1 MDNKTNGKGRLHRVG
16 TFLGLIE
23 EPSEQRSVTAFETQ
37 GFAAVPSRSDSTYV
51 SGNQAMGLVGVYRAV
66 SIIST
71 AVKQLP
77 VNVYR
82 GGVEIDPSPLIRQPN
97 IEISRAAFLEQTVTS
112 MALTGNAY
120 WLLNRQTP
128 ADAVT
133 NIEVL
138 NPHLCQI
145 VIDEKTGKPKEYTY
159 GDKTYPAWKIKHL
172 RLLRVPGSHNGLGP
186 VQAAQASLRGA
197 VDLRDYATNWFRDGG
212 APNGILKSDN
222 VMSPDERLMYQETW
236 DTNNRTGKVRVLGH
250 GLSYQPIY
258 LSPKDAQFIESQAF
272 TKTEVA
278 TLFGIPAV
286 YMLADGGNSMTYTNS
301 IQADI
306 AFVRYTLSQYV
317 TEIEQA
323 FSELI
328 PRGQD
333 ARLVVEGLLRAD
345 QKTRFEGYAL
355 ADFMTV
361 NEKRAIEGLPPIDG
375 GNELAKPASPAPT
388 VPNEG
393 GQQ

>member
-1 MDNKTNGKGRLHRVG
+1 M
-16 TFLGLIE
+16 IE
-23 EPSEQRSVTAFETQ
+23 EPSEQRSVTALETQ
-37 GFAAVPSRSDSTYV
+37 GFTAVPSRSDGAYIT
-51 SGNQAMGLVGVYRAV
+51 GTQALSLVGVYRAV

-77 VNVYR
+77 LNVYR
-82 GGVEIDPSPLIRQPN
+82 GGVEIDPSPLVRQPN

-138 NPHLCQI
+138 NPHLCQL
-145 VIDEKTGKPKEYTY
+145 VLDDKGKPKGYAY
-159 GDKTYPAWKIKHL
+159 GDKELPLWKVKHL

-186 VQAAQASLRGA
+186 IQAAQASVRGGI
-197 VDLRDYATNWFRDGG
+197 DLRDYSSNWFRDGG
-212 APNGILKSDN
+212 APNGILKTDQ
-222 VMSPDERLMYQETW
+222 VLSPEERAMYQDAW
-236 DTNNRTGKVRVLGH
+236 DSNNRAGKTRVIGA
-250 GLSYQPIY
+250 GLNYQPIY

-272 TKTEVA
+272 NKTEVA
-278 TLFGIPAV
+278 TLFGVPAV

-333 ARLVVEGLLRAD
+333 ARLIVEGLLRAD

-361 NEKRAIEGLPPIDG
+361 NEKRAIEGLPPIEG
-375 GNELAKPASPAPT
+375 GNELAKPVAPAPA

-393 GQQ
+393 GQ